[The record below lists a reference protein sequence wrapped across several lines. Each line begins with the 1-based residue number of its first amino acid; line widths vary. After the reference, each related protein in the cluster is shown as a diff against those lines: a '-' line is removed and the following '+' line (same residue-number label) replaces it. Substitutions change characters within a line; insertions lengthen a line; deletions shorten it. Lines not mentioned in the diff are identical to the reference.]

1 MELPERKVY
10 TVSELTSG
18 IRSLLESAFTS
29 VWVQGEITNYRPSH
43 SGHLYF
49 ALKDH
54 ESQISCVMFKTQSRF
69 LKFRPE
75 DGLEVLVWGRV
86 GVYGAR
92 GQYQL
97 ILDTMEPR
105 GLGSLMLAYEQ
116 IKQKLQAE
124 GLFDPTRKKSLPLF
138 PKSIGLVT
146 SPKGAAIRDMIRI
159 ISRRFPPA
167 HVLVSPASVQGDKA
181 PEEIVKALERL
192 ERAGGVDVIII
203 GRGGGSVEDLWAFND
218 ERVVRAVASCAIPI
232 VSAVGHE
239 TDFTLTDFAA
249 DLRAS
254 TPSAAAEL
262 VVRDKSDLLDG
273 IRHLNARMKN
283 AMQNQLTHCAQTLTE
298 TLKRLPDPRRRVEER
313 RINLD
318 DLTFRLTRSMEKIL
332 AVKRQDAQSLA
343 QRLRPEFLM
352 SGFHRTRDECV
363 QLLARL
369 QRSMT
374 LTLHQGKTAVENVT
388 KRLDS
393 LSPLAVVARGYSI
406 TFEEKTGA
414 IVNNASQVQ
423 KGDRLRIKV
432 QKGDIACRV
441 TGSSV
446 NYGLLDEVPE

>member
-1 MELPERKVY
+1 
-10 TVSELTSG
+10 
-18 IRSLLESAFTS
+18 
-29 VWVQGEITNYRPSH
+29 
-43 SGHLYF
+43 
-49 ALKDH
+49 
-54 ESQISCVMFKTQSRF
+54 
-69 LKFRPE
+69 
-75 DGLEVLVWGRV
+75 
-86 GVYGAR
+86 
-92 GQYQL
+92 
-97 ILDTMEPR
+97 EPR
-105 GLGSLMLAYEQ
+105 GLGGLMLAYEQ
-116 IKQKLQAE
+116 LKQKLQAE
-124 GLFDPTRKKSLPLF
+124 GLFDPTKKKSLPLF
-138 PKSIGLVT
+138 PQSIGLVT

-167 HVLVSPASVQGDKA
+167 HILVSPASVQGDKA

-218 ERVVRAVASCAIPI
+218 ERVVRAVASCPMPI

-273 IRHLNARMKN
+273 VRHLNARMKN
-283 AMQNQLTHCAQTLTE
+283 AMQNQLTNCAQTVTE
-298 TLKRLPDPRRRVEER
+298 TLKRLPDPRRRVEDR

-332 AVKRQDAQSLA
+332 TARRQDAQSLT
-343 QRLRPEFLM
+343 QRLRPEFLRT
-352 SGFHRTRDECV
+352 GLHRTHDECV

-374 LTLHQGKTAVENVT
+374 LTLHQGKTAAENVA
-388 KRLDS
+388 KRLDG
-393 LSPLAVVARGYSI
+393 LSPLAVLARGYSI

-441 TGSSV
+441 TGSSL
-446 NYGLLDEVPE
+446 N

>member
-1 MELPERKVY
+1 MDLPERKVY
-10 TVSELTSG
+10 TVSELTTG

-29 VWVQGEITNYRPSH
+29 VWVQGEISNYRPSH

-49 ALKDH
+49 ALKDR

-116 IKQKLQAE
+116 LKQKLQAE
-124 GLFDPTRKKSLPLF
+124 GLFDPTKKKSLPPF
-138 PKSIGLVT
+138 PRCIGLVT

-159 ISRRFPPA
+159 ISRRFPPT
-167 HVLVSPASVQGDKA
+167 HILVSPSSVQGDKA

-192 ERAGGVDVIII
+192 ETAGDAEVIII

-262 VVRDKSDLLDG
+262 VVRDKSDLVDG
-273 IRHLNARMKN
+273 VRHLNARMKN
-283 AMQNQLTHCAQTLTE
+283 AMQNQLIQLSRTVSE
-298 TLKRLPDPRRRVEER
+298 TLKRMPDPRRRVEER
-313 RINLD
+313 RLHLD
-318 DLTFRLTRSMEKIL
+318 DLTSRLVRSVEKIL
-332 AVKRQDAQSLA
+332 EVRRQEARLLSE
-343 QRLRPEFLM
+343 RLRPEFLRNVLQ
-352 SGFHRTRDECV
+352 RTLDECV
-363 QLLARL
+363 QLSARL

-374 LTLHQGKTAVENVT
+374 MTLGQARNSGENLA

-393 LSPLAVVARGYSI
+393 LSPLAVLARGYSI
-406 TFEEKTGA
+406 TFREKTGT
-414 IVNNASQVQ
+414 IVTDAGTVR
-423 KGDRLRIKV
+423 KGDSLRIRLH
-432 QKGDIACRV
+432 KGDISCKV
-441 TGSSV
+441 TGTDL
-446 NYGLLDEVPE
+446 NYGLLDQIPK